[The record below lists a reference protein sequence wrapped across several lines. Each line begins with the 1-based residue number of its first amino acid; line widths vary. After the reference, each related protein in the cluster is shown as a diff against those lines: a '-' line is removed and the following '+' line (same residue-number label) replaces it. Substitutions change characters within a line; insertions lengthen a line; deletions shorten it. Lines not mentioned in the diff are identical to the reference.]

1 VYPNIQRYIPEHLQ
15 DSDDISFGEKLKSAF
30 VTDNEIGAAIA
41 RENGLPDIYYE
52 GEYNALDDLTEDE
65 KLDENFV
72 FNAALADSPSQLESV
87 RRQTEK
93 ERKHRE
99 KLTGVDGVAASMIA
113 GTLSPINFIPVGG
126 QAYRAYKSGKVMQ
139 GALYTAAVGA
149 GTVSS
154 QEALLHTQQLE
165 RTQEETLINITA
177 AMLISGA
184 LGGGTAKLNQIRSEH
199 PTFFDEVEEILD
211 DELPIEKS
219 VGAAQAFED
228 VEIKGKNI
236 QKASKGLSY
245 ISPLD
250 AGLSSKV
257 PEVRNITARL
267 SESPYELI
275 GGQGQSVEQLAKT
288 KRDAYIYRGLSVH
301 KQAYVDYKKAGG
313 KMSNRQF
320 NERVTKEMRNPVDGQ
335 DEFIKR
341 SADNWRAEVYDPIKK
356 DLIELK
362 MLGEDVDVSTAANY
376 VNRRWDR
383 EKVAANINQF
393 QRIVSDWLQSRQE
406 FETPEDADDLALEIA
421 GRIMKT
427 PDGIL
432 PYDHAVTAS
441 HGGKPNK
448 LKGVFKSRVFDIED
462 ELIEDFLENDIEAL
476 SSSYVRQTVADAELV
491 RAFGGQNVDP
501 SDAVM
506 MQSQIGDIEA
516 KYRELLKKETD
527 PTKAKKLKSQGIRE
541 VKAIVGMRDRIRG
554 TYDLPD
560 DPMNPSIGRRIH
572 AAARNLNFIRLMGG
586 VVPSSFPDVAR
597 INMAE
602 GFIRAHKDGLIPL
615 LRNLKGFKINPE
627 VAEDFRYWGIG
638 AETYTNGRIDAIADI
653 TDYNIGKTKVEKSIE
668 YLSNHFGNISLMNQ
682 WTDSQKIIHGLAM
695 QARVFDELKAGKF
708 KNPKLEKL
716 GIDEFA
722 AKDIFNELKKH
733 SIVVDGARIFNARE
747 WDNQDLAFK
756 WGAALRK
763 ESDRV
768 IIVPGQ
774 EKPLVMSRDLGKT
787 ILQFR
792 SFMVSSTQRA
802 LLAGLQG
809 QDASFFSGMTFMIG
823 LGMMTT
829 LFKSWNSGREYDFD
843 PDDPESVKRLVMDGI
858 DRSGAMGILME
869 ANNTAEKLTGNR
881 FGFRPLIGIDQPA
894 SRFASR
900 SFAEAAI
907 GPSYGSLVSSLSRVA
922 NSATDENEWKDSDT
936 KAFLRLLPYNNLF
949 YLRRASHEISEAAQ

>member
-1 VYPNIQRYIPEHLQ
+1 MYPDIQRYIPENLQ
-15 DSDDISFGEKLKSAF
+15 DNSDASFGEKLKAAF
-30 VTDNEIGAAIA
+30 VTDNEIGAAIV
-41 RENGLPDIYYE
+41 RENGIPDLYYE
-52 GEYNALDDLTEDE
+52 GEYNALDELTEDE

-72 FNAALADSPSQLESV
+72 FNAALADSPSQLEAV
-87 RRQTEK
+87 RRQTQK
-93 ERKHRE
+93 ERKNRE
-99 KLTGVDGVAASMIA
+99 ILTGLDGAAASMVA
-113 GTLSPINFIPVGG
+113 GALSPVNFIPVGG
-126 QAYRAYKSGKVMQ
+126 QAYRAYKSGKVLK
-139 GALYTAAVGA
+139 GALYTAAIGG
-149 GTVSS
+149 GTVSA

-165 RTQEETLINITA
+165 RTAEESLVNVTA

-184 LGGGTAKLNQIRSEH
+184 LGGGAAKLNQINSDYPE
-199 PTFFDEVEEILD
+199 FLSEVEQILD
-211 DELPIEKS
+211 DEMPLGGS
-219 VGAAQAFED
+219 VGAAKVMD
-228 VEIKGKNI
+228 NVEIEGGAVK
-236 QKASKGLSY
+236 KASKALSY

-250 AGLSSKV
+250 AGLSSEV
-257 PEVRNITARL
+257 AEVRNVTARL
-267 SESPYELI
+267 AESPYALT

-301 KQAYVDYKKAGG
+301 KQSFVDYRKSGG

-320 NERVTKEMRNPVDGQ
+320 NERVTKEMRNPSSDQ
-335 DEFIKR
+335 NPFIKA
-341 SADNWRAEVYDPIKK
+341 SADNWRKEVYDPIKN
-356 DLIELK
+356 DLIQLK
-362 MLGEDVDVSTAANY
+362 MLGDDIDVSTAANY

-383 EKVAANINQF
+383 EKIAANIADF
-393 QRIVSDWLQSRQE
+393 QRKVSNWLQSRQT
-406 FETPEDADDLALEIA
+406 FESPEDADDLALEIA

-432 PYDHAVTAS
+432 PYDHATTS
-441 HGGKPNK
+441 THGGKPNK
-448 LKGVFKSRVFDIED
+448 LKGVFKSRVFDIDD

-476 SSSYVRQTVADAELV
+476 SASYVRQTVADAELV
-491 RAFGGQNVDP
+491 RQFGGQNTDP

-506 MQSQIGDIEA
+506 MTNEISNIEA
-516 KYRELLKKETD
+516 RYRELLKKESN
-527 PTKAKKLKSQGIRE
+527 PKKAKKIRARGDRE
-541 VKAIVGMRDRIRG
+541 IKAIIGMRDRIRG
-554 TYDLPD
+554 TYDLPED
-560 DPMNPSIGRRIH
+560 SMNPSIGRRIH

-597 INMAE
+597 TNMAE

-615 LRNLKGFKINPE
+615 LRNLKGFKIKKE
-627 VAEDFRYWGIG
+627 VADDFRYWGIG

-653 TDYNIGKTKVEKSIE
+653 TDYNIGKTKVEKAIE
-668 YLSNHFGNISLMNQ
+668 YMSNHFGNISLMNQ

-716 GIDEFA
+716 GIDEYDA
-722 AKDIFNELKKH
+722 QDIYKQLKKH
-733 SIVVDGARIFNARE
+733 SKVVDGARIFNARE
-747 WDNQDLAFK
+747 WDNQGLAFK

-792 SFMVSSTQRA
+792 SFMVSSTQRT

-809 QDASFFSGMTFMIG
+809 QDASFFQGMTYMIG
-823 LGMMTT
+823 LGMMST
-829 LFKSWNSGREYDFD
+829 LFKSWNAGREYNFD
-843 PDDPESVKRLVMDGI
+843 PDDPESVKQLVMDGV
-858 DRSGAMGILME
+858 DRSGALGILME

-881 FGFRPLIGIDQPA
+881 FGLRPLIGIDSPA

-922 NSATDENEWKDSDT
+922 NSATDENEWKESDT
-936 KAFLRLLPYNNLF
+936 KAFLRLMPYNNLF
-949 YLRRASHEISEAAQ
+949 YLDRASHEILEAAQ